1 MVESILALVQ
11 HPTLTARGQM
21 NVFFAVC
28 RACAPAI
35 LCTEQQQWG
44 ATAIQQHHPVNRS
57 CRSYLYAQ
65 ACSCGPPDGIGK
77 GSADAS
83 TPGPDAGSTASAR
96 AAAPKKDHDGG
107 QQSRLA
113 EQPDTPGLTCR
124 GCKLHQLSKG
134 KQTP

>member
-96 AAAPKKDHDGG
+96 AAAPKKVRTCRSPVTQNSLLVIGP
-107 QQSRLA
+107 A
-113 EQPDTPGLTCR
+113 ATPGPR
-124 GCKLHQLSKG
+124 WRAAVKIGRAA
-134 KQTP
+134 